1 MENEQNGFMSGG
13 GSSLNDYIE
22 SKNEKITLINGK
34 FIRDCQISSNLLE
47 NCKHRDNREFTHM
60 RYTACTCDPDD
71 FLDDGF
77 TLRQAE
83 YKRQTELFIVVT
95 IYDEDVTELSRTF
108 HGIVENIASL
118 CSRKSRIWNENSW
131 QKVVVCIVS
140 DGRKKFHE
148 SCLAYLTALGVYQ
161 DGVAIESINEVKV
174 KAHIFEYTT
183 QISIDQKMKTITTD
197 VPIQMLFCHKEKN
210 AKKINSHRWFFNA
223 FGPVLQPKICILIDV
238 GTRPGNNSLYNLWE
252 TFISHPNVAGACG
265 EIVAMTTWYKL
276 LNPIVGA
283 QYFEYKMSNILDKPL
298 ESVFGYITVLPGAF
312 SAYRY
317 IALQNTIVKG
327 VPEGPIA
334 SYFKGEKKEEK
345 STNNIFTA
353 NMYLAEDRILC
364 FELVTKRNGEWLLHY
379 VKSSIAETDIPKS
392 IDQLISQRRRWLN
405 GSFFASL
412 YAVSHFYYILRS
424 KHSSGRKFFLL
435 IEMLYQ
441 AYSLFFSWFALGNFY
456 LTFFILGTILYN
468 THATSTINISEYI
481 FNGIKWVYF
490 VLIFAQFIF
499 AMGNKPKSS
508 KYAYIISMI
517 FFCLVMIY
525 TLFAGFWFAIN
536 VIIYRL
542 YNGTDIIIL
551 LENDTFRSTILA
563 LFSTYGLYFLAS
575 LLMLDPW
582 HMFTCIIQYILLV
595 PVYVNILNI
604 YAFCNIHDVSW
615 GTREEDV
622 DSELNKV
629 VVHEN
634 SAQVASIDVTDGY
647 EKAWNSLN
655 RPKVN
660 KPRNMGII
668 TEEEYRKRFRIYLV
682 FLWILTN
689 AILATIITI
698 DDPII
703 EKYSSQSSRINAY
716 VTFIVWSVAGL
727 AAFKFFGS
735 LAYFILEL
743 PKTLRSILRI

>member
-1 MENEQNGFMSGG
+1 MENKQNGFMSGG
-13 GSSLNDYIE
+13 GSSSNDDIE
-22 SKNEKITLINGK
+22 SKTEKIKLINGK
-34 FIRDCQISSNLLE
+34 FIRDCQIPSNHLE
-47 NCKHRDNREFTHM
+47 NCKHRDDREFTHM
-60 RYTACTCDPDD
+60 RYTACSCDPDD
-71 FLDDGF
+71 FLNDGF

-108 HGIVENIASL
+108 HGIVKNIASL
-118 CSRKSRIWNENSW
+118 CSRKRKFWNENSW

-161 DGVAIESINEVKV
+161 DGVAIESIDEVKV

-183 QISIDQKMKTITTD
+183 QISIDQKMKTTTTA
-197 VPIQMLFCHKEKN
+197 VPIQILFCHKEKN

-223 FGPVLQPKICILIDV
+223 FGPVLQPNICILIDV

-317 IALQNTIVKG
+317 IALQNTIVNG
-327 VPEGPIA
+327 VPEGPLA
-334 SYFKGEKKEEK
+334 SYFKGEIKEK
-345 STNNIFTA
+345 RSTNNIFTA

-364 FELVTKRNGEWLLHY
+364 FELVTKRNENWLLHY
-379 VKSSIAETDIPKS
+379 VKSSIAKTDIPKS
-392 IDQLISQRRRWLN
+392 IDKLISQRRRWLN
-405 GSFFASL
+405 GNSL
-412 YAVSHFYYILRS
+412 YNPQAKFPI
-424 KHSSGRKFFLL
+424 SSN
-435 IEMLYQ
+435 E
-441 AYSLFFSWFALGNFY
+441 
-456 LTFFILGTILYN
+456 
-468 THATSTINISEYI
+468 TINKIGEHI
-481 FNGIKWVYF
+481 FNGVKWVYF
-490 VLIFAQFIF
+490 ALIFAQFIF
-499 AMGNKPKSS
+499 AMGNKPK
-508 KYAYIISMI
+508 
-517 FFCLVMIY
+517 
-525 TLFAGFWFAIN
+525 
-536 VIIYRL
+536 
-542 YNGTDIIIL
+542 
-551 LENDTFRSTILA
+551 
-563 LFSTYGLYFLAS
+563 
-575 LLMLDPW
+575 
-582 HMFTCIIQYILLV
+582 
-595 PVYVNILNI
+595 
-604 YAFCNIHDVSW
+604 SW

-634 SAQVASIDVTDGY
+634 SAQVASIDVTDEY
-647 EKAWNSLN
+647 EKAWKSLN
-655 RPKVN
+655 RPKEN

-689 AILATIITI
+689 IILVSIITI
-698 DDPII
+698 IYPIL
-703 EKYSSQSSRINAY
+703 EPYSRQSSRINAY
-716 VTFIVWSVAGL
+716 ITFILWSVAGL
-727 AAFKFFGS
+727 AAFRFFGS

-743 PKTLRSILRI
+743 PKTLR

>member
-1 MENEQNGFMSGG
+1 MENKQNEFMSGG
-13 GSSLNDYIE
+13 GSSSNDNIE
-22 SKNEKITLINGK
+22 SKTEKIKLINER
-34 FIRDCQISSNLLE
+34 FIRDCQIPSNLLE
-47 NCKHRDNREFTHM
+47 NCKLRDDREFTHM

-95 IYDEDVTELSRTF
+95 MYDEDVTELSRTF

-118 CSRKSRIWNENSW
+118 CSRKHRIWDIFYHIFKFHKNEDSW

-148 SCLAYLTALGVYQ
+148 SCLDYLTALGVYQ
-161 DGVAIESINEVKV
+161 DGVSIESIDEVKV

-183 QISIDQKMKTITTD
+183 QISVDQKMKAITTD
-197 VPIQMLFCHKEKN
+197 VPIQMLF
-210 AKKINSHRWFFNA
+210 F
-223 FGPVLQPKICILIDV
+223 LQPKICILIDV
-238 GTRPGNNSLYNLWE
+238 GTRPGNNNSLYNLWE

-265 EIVAMTTWYKL
+265 EIFAMTTWYKL

-317 IALQNTIVKG
+317 IALQNNIVNG
-327 VPEGPIA
+327 VPEGPLA
-334 SYFKGEKKEEK
+334 SYFKCEKNEEK

-364 FELVTKRNGEWLLHY
+364 FELVTKRNGDWLLHY

-435 IEMLYQ
+435 IEMLYRL
-441 AYSLFFSWFALGNFY
+441 YNLFFSWSALGNLY
-456 LTFFILGTILYN
+456 LTLYILGNSFYN
-468 THATSTINISEYI
+468 PQAKFPISSYETINKIGEYI
-481 FNGIKWVYF
+481 FNGVKWVYF
-490 VLIFAQFIF
+490 ALIFVQFIF
-499 AMGNKPKSS
+499 AMGNKPKSL
-508 KYAYIISMI
+508 KHDTNIIS
-517 FFCLVMIY
+517 
-525 TLFAGFWFAIN
+525 
-536 VIIYRL
+536 
-542 YNGTDIIIL
+542 L
-551 LENDTFRSTILA
+551 LENITFRSTILA

-595 PVYVNILNI
+595 PFYVNILNI
-604 YAFCNIHDVSW
+604 YAFCNVHDVSW
-615 GTREEDV
+615 GTREEDI
-622 DSELNKV
+622 DNELNKI

-634 SAQVASIDVTDGY
+634 SAQVASIDITDGY

-655 RPKVN
+655 LAKEN
-660 KPRNMGII
+660 KPRNMSII
-668 TEEEYRKRFRIYLV
+668 AEKEYRKRFKRFRIYIV

-689 AILATIITI
+689 IILVIMITTA
-698 DDPII
+698 DPIL
-703 EKYSSQSSRINAY
+703 EPYSRQSSRINAY
-716 VTFIVWSVAGL
+716 IAFILWSVAGL
-727 AAFKFFGS
+727 AAFRFFGS
-735 LAYFILEL
+735 LVYFILEL
-743 PKTLRSILRI
+743 SKTLKSTLRI